1 MAEEVGIVMSLYDR
15 ISPTLKTI
23 SGNTSAFDKSL
34 DELEASLKAYDKAQT
49 ELVGR
54 SANLKK
60 AIAETDVKVR
70 EAQKSY
76 RKLKDETSKGAL
88 DDAIDEQAR
97 LRRELSDTETAIK
110 ENSAAYQDLYKQARN
125 AASAISKVDNRAGAG
140 GGADG
145 SGASMLAALGKA
157 GLGQMAGDAAQEV
170 ANTLIGSAFGD
181 TAGGVLSSG
190 LSGTYN
196 MVRLLAEERR
206 DLTIR
211 VYDSVS
217 GSLGTGMMILQL
229 AEDLRQGM
237 DWQTLTER
245 RVPWLI
251 QNTFPFFS
259 VDTLEYLQ
267 KGGRIGKVTA
277 MAGTM
282 LQIKP
287 LITFAA
293 DGQLQ
298 SIAKVRG
305 RNLVIRKLIEL
316 VTQSHNGAARY
327 NLAVA
332 NGGAPAEMEILQGK
346 LTTALPNYNH
356 IWSGELD
363 GTLSVYIGD
372 GVLGAAVQR
381 LE

>member
-1 MAEEVGIVMSLYDR
+1 MAPRKIALLTDSCADLSPRIAEENRIHVVPLRIRCNDGEYRDGVDIRSADIYARLKRGELPKTSLPTGEDIAAAFDR
-15 ISPTLKTI
+15 I
-23 SGNTSAFDKSL
+23 
-34 DELEASLKAYDKAQT
+34 
-49 ELVGR
+49 
-54 SANLKK
+54 
-60 AIAETDVKVR
+60 
-70 EAQKSY
+70 
-76 RKLKDETSKGAL
+76 
-88 DDAIDEQAR
+88 
-97 LRRELSDTETAIK
+97 
-110 ENSAAYQDLYKQARN
+110 
-125 AASAISKVDNRAGAG
+125 
-140 GGADG
+140 
-145 SGASMLAALGKA
+145 A
-157 GLGQMAGDAAQEV
+157 GLGYD
-170 ANTLIGSAFGD
+170 
-181 TAGGVLSSG
+181 GVIAVMLSSG

-196 MVRLLAEERR
+196 LVRLMAEERK
-206 DLTIR
+206 DLEIK

-217 GSLGTGMMILQL
+217 GSLGMGVTMLQL
-229 AEDLRQGM
+229 AEDLRGGAT
-237 DWQTLTER
+237 WKELTR
-245 RVPWLI
+245 KRVPQLI
-251 QNTFPFFS
+251 QGTFPFFS

-287 LITFAA
+287 IITFAA

-316 VTQSHNGAARY
+316 VEQRHGGAARY

-332 NGGAPAEMEILQGK
+332 NGGAPAEMEVLRNK
-346 LTTALPNYNH
+346 LTAALPDYGH

>member
-1 MAEEVGIVMSLYDR
+1 MIALSNPEKIALLTDSTADLPAPMREGKPIYVVPLKIRCEDGEYSDGVDITAEGVYERLHRGELPRTSL
-15 ISPTLKTI
+15 PE
-23 SGNTSAFDKSL
+23 GG
-34 DELEASLKAYDKAQT
+34 
-49 ELVGR
+49 V
-54 SANLKK
+54 
-60 AIAETDVKVR
+60 V
-70 EAQKSY
+70 
-76 RKLKDETSKGAL
+76 
-88 DDAIDEQAR
+88 
-97 LRRELSDTETAIK
+97 SDTLDQI
-110 ENSAAYQDLYKQARN
+110 R
-125 AASAISKVDNRAGAG
+125 
-140 GGADG
+140 ADG
-145 SGASMLAALGKA
+145 YERVIAVM
-157 GLGQMAGDAAQEV
+157 
-170 ANTLIGSAFGD
+170 
-181 TAGGVLSSG
+181 LSSG

-229 AEDLRQGM
+229 AEELRQGM

-267 KGGRIGKVTA
+267 KGGRIGKVPP
-277 MAGTM
+277 MAGTV

-346 LTTALPNYNH
+346 LTTALPNYDH